1 MPASPK
7 PLRRR
12 VKFGRITAMDS
23 IKKLQ
28 DLFSRFPTIGKRT
41 AGRFVFYLI
50 RQPKESVDELI
61 SALQELKKSI
71 KLCSDC
77 FNPFEGEESLCD
89 ICRST
94 LREKH
99 MLCIVEKESDLLAI
113 ETTKR
118 YKGLYFILGGVVSA
132 FKPDGSGLRFEALKK
147 RVSGSQFTEII
158 IALNP
163 TPEGRATSVLVER
176 ELKDLSHNKVTH
188 LAQGLPVGGEL
199 EYADEETLESAFEG
213 RK

>member
-1 MPASPK
+1 
-7 PLRRR
+7 
-12 VKFGRITAMDS
+12 MDS
-23 IKKLQ
+23 IKRLQ

-61 SALQELKKSI
+61 LALQELKKNI
-71 KLCSDC
+71 KLCAEC
-77 FNPFEGEESLCD
+77 FNPFESGGVSETPILCE
-89 ICRST
+89 ICRS
-94 LREKH
+94 LSREKH
-99 MLCIVEKESDLLAI
+99 ILCIVEKESDLLAI
-113 ETTKR
+113 EATKR

-132 FKPDGSGLRFEALKK
+132 FRPDGSGLRFEALKK
-147 RVSGSQFTEII
+147 RVSASQFTEII

-176 ELKDLSHNKVTH
+176 TLKDSSFQLPAPKFKVTH